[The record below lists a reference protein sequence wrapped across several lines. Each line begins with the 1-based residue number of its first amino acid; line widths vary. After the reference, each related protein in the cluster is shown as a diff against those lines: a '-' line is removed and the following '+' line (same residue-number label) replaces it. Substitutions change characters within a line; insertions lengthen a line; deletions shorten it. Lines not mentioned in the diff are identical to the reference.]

1 MSKQKEIKKES
12 NETDKTKQPR
22 EENEKVQSDTGKRPE
37 GDTNPLPPNP
47 NKVDDHN
54 D

>member
-1 MSKQKEIKKES
+1 MKKQTPQSEEQDKK
-12 NETDKTKQPR
+12 DKRVTPKANTKV
-22 EENEKVQSDTGKRPE
+22 EHDTGKRPE

-47 NKVDDHN
+47 NKVDNHD